1 MNFDELMAVWRTQD
15 AAPLHG
21 LNETLLRLALRQ
33 NEAKRQKWR
42 RIERWIIYVLS
53 AGVVAG
59 LALFLANMILLT
71 IYRDDMNGLTGWDLV
86 LPVVG
91 AAAAL
96 ICARAVYVGHRAQAR
111 REQRF
116 GESLRDQLCRSIA
129 QLDYQATTLHRTLLL
144 VLVLLTGICPIALL
158 LALFAAQREALQRRW
173 IHDRL
178 AELNVRLRGGD
189 RRLVN
194 PPADTRCCVAA
205 QAPAGDVAER
215 ARRPISPPASERAPA
230 ATHFEPQGPNYP
242 REEEAIDGIDDWRP
256 HLARHLGT
264 PPSV

>member
-1 MNFDELMAVWRTQD
+1 MNLDDLMAVWRSQD

-21 LNETLLRLALRQ
+21 LNETQLRLALRQ
-33 NEAKRQKWR
+33 DEAKRQKWR

-59 LALFLANMILLT
+59 LALFLANMILLM

-116 GESLRDQLCRSIA
+116 GESLRDQLNRSIA
-129 QLDYQATTLHRTLLL
+129 QLEIRATIARETL
-144 VLVLLTGICPIALL
+144 VSVLLWGICPTAILLLIHRINDKSISDDGYMLVTLTFILVWSVASSVWWYRRRLQRDVLPRKRRLEALL
-158 LALFAAQREALQRRW
+158 K
-173 IHDRL
+173 
-178 AELNVRLRGGD
+178 ELD
-189 RRLVN
+189 
-194 PPADTRCCVAA
+194 
-205 QAPAGDVAER
+205 AP
-215 ARRPISPPASERAPA
+215 
-230 ATHFEPQGPNYP
+230 
-242 REEEAIDGIDDWRP
+242 
-256 HLARHLGT
+256 
-264 PPSV
+264 

>member
-15 AAPLHG
+15 AAPLHS

-59 LALFLANMILLT
+59 LVLFLANMILLM

-116 GESLRDQLCRSIA
+116 GESLRDQLNRSIA

-158 LALFAAQREALQRRW
+158 LALSRLNEKPFSDDGYMIVWLSLMSVFGVATGVWSIRQQTRDVVLPHKRRLEAL
-173 IHDRL
+173 L
-178 AELNVRLRGGD
+178 KEL
-189 RRLVN
+189 
-194 PPADTRCCVAA
+194 
-205 QAPAGDVAER
+205 
-215 ARRPISPPASERAPA
+215 
-230 ATHFEPQGPNYP
+230 
-242 REEEAIDGIDDWRP
+242 DGQ
-256 HLARHLGT
+256 
-264 PPSV
+264 